1 MDNLRLG
8 IDWEINDAQLNAGM
22 AGARRQITST
32 AQTVEQLEGQVTSSI
47 KNMAAAMGGL
57 LSIGAAKEFIGELTR
72 VRGEFQ
78 QIEVAYTTMLKSRTA
93 ASQLMS
99 ESVSLAAKTPF
110 GLMDVATSTKQLVAY
125 GVEAKVVTSTIEMLG
140 NVAAGVGSNIG
151 DIAYL
156 YGTLKTQGRAF
167 QQDINQFTNRG
178 IPIISE
184 LAKQFGVA
192 ESEVKK
198 LVENGKVGFPQIEK
212 AFKSLTSES
221 GIFYNLMREQS
232 KTLTGQLANLGDA
245 WDSMLNNIGK
255 NNEGLLSD
263 GISLATNLVENYER
277 VIEVVEQLIIV
288 YGAYKAATIVT
299 TIIEQTQALGSLTAA
314 LKSATGAQSL
324 FNLVGKANPV
334 GLIVAG
340 ITAAISAFYLYKQS
354 VNTASDATS
363 SIQSEMNKATFSA
376 NSLFDSL
383 KKTKKGTEEHAGA
396 IRLVNERYGKYLD
409 NLLTTKSSLDDIEKA
424 QKRVTSAL
432 LADIAVRSGQSKI
445 EEALTEYTEK
455 LEDAF
460 DKYAK
465 AFEKS
470 KGADRLQEFWKGLNT
485 AMDKSLSGAGTATQN
500 AKKFADQYLKD
511 VGTLRY
517 DIGDG
522 TFQSIFR
529 DVFNKRLDV
538 DKTANQI
545 KAFMNSFAKDLV
557 VKAEEPDAVT
567 PVTTE
572 VDKNA
577 EKKEAERQKKITEEL
592 KKELDDRAEAF
603 QKYADFK
610 KRVNKEEADERYG
623 NDLGGYEDYHKYTQS
638 KTDEVL
644 KGRDPMTLNKYE
656 FERYDMIREK
666 NLEVIQKTKDDR
678 NEAYAK
684 EYEEQKEQYKKLLET
699 VITYDQAR
707 KNKIAE
713 FEKDK
718 AKLIADGKNNEALV
732 LEEKHIKDLGE
743 LDDAN
748 IQKLDSYKALFQ
760 GIDRLTDAGARD
772 VIAKVKALLAGDSDM
787 SPDLRKKIKEALK
800 ETTEALDERLPERV
814 MTLSSAFG
822 EMAQEIGRVNEEL
835 GSMLQGVSNVLRAT
849 VQIKDGFKGLQS
861 GLTNYTA
868 AKKEG
873 GGGMLGSISAIAG
886 IAGPVGQI
894 VSAVSGVVSGVIGF
908 FKAAEESA
916 RLAEKQLKEY
926 QDKIIAGELEYGR
939 LIRERARNQKSVND
953 MTLKELEIQK
963 ELLETQLKTDKLRD
977 LSYDKI
983 VKSQKFGNTTIN
995 DIERIDRKEVLSDY
1009 DYALEKIRQEG
1020 LEVTGQK
1027 TEKYGGFLG
1036 IGKKTRLVDVTASLA
1051 GKTYEEL
1058 EKLSK
1063 ENKLNEASQALFDE
1077 LEKAKLDLDKTNELI
1092 KEVEE
1097 MIADKMS
1104 GGVTA
1109 NNISSGIIQGF
1120 KDGKRAAVDFAD
1132 DIEGIIQN
1140 ALLSAMSATVLEE
1153 PLQELVKKFRED
1165 SKDGLSQDEI
1175 DAFKKGYGDIVKEG
1189 LDALKIIEG
1198 TYGTIGGT
1206 GSSSVK
1212 SEGVERMTEQSGAEF
1227 IGISRAH
1234 LDVSKQNLLAV
1245 QKVLEFEAKSYDQL
1259 VAQVRHLKAI
1269 EENTAASVIELK
1281 NVVTE
1286 LKAIKDN
1293 TKGGYYGG

>member
-47 KNMAAAMGGL
+47 KNMASAMGGL

-178 IPIISE
+178 IPIIAE

-263 GISLATNLVENYER
+263 GISLATNLVENYEK

-299 TIIEQTQALGSLTAA
+299 TIIQQTQALGSLTAA

-363 SIQSEMNKATFSA
+363 SIQSEMNKAAFSA

-460 DKYAK
+460 DSYAK

-470 KGADRLQEFWKGLNT
+470 KGSDRLQEFWKGLNT
-485 AMDKSLSGAGTATQN
+485 AMDKSLSGAGNATQN
-500 AKKFADQYLKD
+500 ARKFAETYLKD

-517 DIGDG
+517 DLYDG
-522 TFQSIFR
+522 TFTALFR
-529 DVFNKRLDV
+529 DVYNKRINV
-538 DKTANQI
+538 DKEVNQI
-545 KAFMNSFAKDLV
+545 KAFVDSFAKDLV

-567 PVTTE
+567 PVATE

-772 VIAKVKALLAGDSDM
+772 IIAKVKALLAGDSDM

-800 ETTEALDERLPERV
+800 ETTEALDERFPERV

-861 GLTNYTA
+861 GLTNYA
-868 AKKEG
+868 ATKKEG
-873 GGGMLGSISAIAG
+873 GGGLMGSISAIAG

-894 VSAVSGVVSGVIGF
+894 VGAVGSVVSGVVGF
-908 FKAAEESA
+908 FNAAKESA
-916 RLAEKQLKEY
+916 RQAEKQLKEY
-926 QDKIIAGELEYGR
+926 QDIVLAGEFEYNR
-939 LIRERARNQKSVND
+939 LLRERAREHESIN
-953 MTLKELEIQK
+953 ELTVEQIKLQQ
-963 ELLETQLKTDKLRD
+963 ELLKLQTTDAESDFNAILK
-977 LSYDKI
+977 
-983 VKSQKFGNTTIN
+983 
-995 DIERIDRKEVLSDY
+995 RIQS
-1009 DYALEKIRQEG
+1009 EG
-1020 LEVTGQK
+1020 KQITGQK

-1036 IGKKTRLVDVTASLA
+1036 IGKKTRVVDITSGLA
-1051 GKTYEEL
+1051 GYTYAQLEEL
-1058 EKLSK
+1058 YTSKKMTEATQKLFEELQKSK
-1063 ENKLNEASQALFDE
+1063 GEIDGLAESWDEAQSVIL
-1077 LEKAKLDLDKTNELI
+1077 
-1092 KEVEE
+1092 
-1097 MIADKMS
+1097 DKMS
-1104 GGVTA
+1104 GGITA
-1109 NNISSGIIQGF
+1109 DSISSTIIQGF
-1120 KDGKRAAVDFAD
+1120 KDGKRGAIDFAD

-1140 ALLSAMSATVLEE
+1140 ALLSAMSATVLEK
-1153 PLQELVKKFRED
+1153 PLQDLIKKFRED

-1198 TYGTIGGT
+1198 AYGTIGGT

-1212 SEGVERMTEQSGAEF
+1212 NEGIERMTAQAGAEF
-1227 IGISRAH
+1227 TGISRAH